1 MPILG
6 NGLIRRRS
14 GYVPTYL
21 LRDEFVTDESAPLA
35 SPRTAEPGPG
45 TWTIV
50 DTGNKLAISDGKLSN
65 AGNSGNGDPRFYG
78 ESVSRIAGRTLVG
91 KTIFSS
97 ISGFSF
103 GWHANSSDMG
113 KPIPGWIGGGGGDS
127 YLRTAEEALI
137 FELGISNNNNWAIVL
152 RSTGALMFRDLVL
165 VWVDGAGST
174 SPLFPGMGARTSTPS
189 HWIGTLDNF
198 CVVDL
203 PAPFDTDFGLAT
215 QRIASATA
223 GATATAEAN
232 ALVEFTWTA
241 ATGETLELD
250 VRRTDDD
257 NRWILRCAQAGS
269 TIKLIERNAGVETER
284 ASAAQTWTNGTAY
297 RIVAIVDGNVIRTFV
312 ATIAKSTYSSATFN
326 NTATGVKVSHAGTD
340 LVCWPRTLSGAALA
354 ILEAVS
360 A

>member
-6 NGLIRRRS
+6 GGLIRRR
-14 GYVPTYL
+14 GGAWTPVYL
-21 LRDEFVTDESAPLA
+21 LRDEFTSDESAPLA

-45 TWTIV
+45 TLTIGDSGTNV
-50 DTGNKLAISDGKLSN
+50 SVSSGKINLSGNNTYTSNYAHGAGVARVAGRTVRIVAEQSGSCIAYLGWIDRLPTDRFYYAGRFLFGGLDFSHGNGGSAGTGVTIANNTQYAVSTILRAVGYFLLNGNTLLWVGN
-65 AGNSGNGDPRFYG
+65 AGNEATLYPIANMYSSGQ
-78 ESVSRIAGRTLVG
+78 
-91 KTIFSS
+91 TIRV
-97 ISGFSF
+97 
-103 GWHANSSDMG
+103 
-113 KPIPGWIGGGGGDS
+113 DS
-127 YLRTAEEALI
+127 MR
-137 FELGISNNNNWAIVL
+137 
-152 RSTGALMFRDLVL
+152 
-165 VWVDGAGST
+165 
-174 SPLFPGMGARTSTPS
+174 
-189 HWIGTLDNF
+189 
-198 CVVDL
+198 VVDL
-203 PAPFDTDFGLAT
+203 PAPFDSDFGLAT
-215 QRIASATA
+215 QRTASPSA

-257 NRWILRCAQAGS
+257 NRWILRCSQAGS

-312 ATIAKSTYSSATFN
+312 ANVAKNTYSSASFN

-340 LVCWPRTLSGAALA
+340 LVCWPRTLSGSALA